1 MKERKQRKCSK
12 KFNKMLGVL
21 IFRRNFYSKSNSP
34 GDTAVLLR
42 QSLYSNTY
50 TVTLLE
56 ITGTFKRVRI
66 ACYMYNN
73 TTLEDNGVSKLYGIS
88 LIYAWDLKCATED
101 KERNLLF
108 QPHLFKLCV
117 DTLQRSLF
125 TWSNSIFFTSYG
137 LLAKYF
143 KMIQHV
149 LETRN
154 VWLNVMHLLWQ
165 KPSE

>member
-1 MKERKQRKCSK
+1 M
-12 KFNKMLGVL
+12 L

-34 GDTAVLLR
+34 GDIAVLLR
-42 QSLYSNTY
+42 QSLYLNTHM
-50 TVTLLE
+50 VPLLE

-66 ACYMYNN
+66 VCYMYNN
-73 TTLEDNGVSKLYGIS
+73 TTLEGNGVSQLYGIS

-108 QPHLFKLCV
+108 QPPLFKLCV
-117 DTLQRSLF
+117 GTLQSSLF
-125 TWSNSIFFTSYG
+125 TWSNSIFLTSYG
-137 LLAKYF
+137 PLAKYF

-154 VWLNVMHLLWQ
+154 IWLNVMYLLWQ
-165 KPSE
+165 KPFE